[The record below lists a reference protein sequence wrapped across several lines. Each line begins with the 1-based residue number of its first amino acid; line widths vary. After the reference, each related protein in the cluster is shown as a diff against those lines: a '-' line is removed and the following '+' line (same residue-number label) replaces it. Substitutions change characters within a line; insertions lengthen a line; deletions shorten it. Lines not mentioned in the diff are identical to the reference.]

1 MKKKIITGFLIL
13 CVLGAFMGDSSD
25 TEQSDSASVQMS
37 LEENDKSGEKKAEKE
52 AEKKAKKKAEKEAE
66 KKAKKKAEEKARK
79 KAEKEAER
87 KAAEEAEK
95 EAERKAEEEAE
106 RKAGKEG
113 EAEKEEEGADE
124 KSDFWDSARNFVKG
138 AADAVESGAE
148 LVTGYSFEIEN
159 SDYGY
164 SLVSSRCSEYSSVY
178 DDISYKQHLFKGYT
192 EYTMSVSTRNAIRK
206 DIKKKFDS
214 YVEDIGNGEFSGFSA
229 SDDLSRITFLVEGYE
244 KDTELSD
251 ELADEYGESGRVMA
265 DIAADVILGTVGYE
279 YMREE
284 LFQTEW
290 YRQAY
295 LYQFFNRNGGNMV
308 TVEFIDADTDE
319 VLYTF
324 G

>member
-106 RKAGKEG
+106 EKAGKEA

-148 LVTGYSFEIEN
+148 LVTGYSFKTED
-159 SDYGY
+159 SDYGS
-164 SLVSSRCSEYSSVY
+164 SLVSDRCREYNSVY
-178 DDISYKQHLFKGYT
+178 GDISYKQHLFKGYT

-214 YVEDIGNGEFSGFSA
+214 YMEDVEDEGLSGITV
-229 SDDLSRITFLVEGYE
+229 SDDLSRITFIIEGCE
-244 KDTELSD
+244 
-251 ELADEYGESGRVMA
+251 ADEVPDEEYEEDGGFSSIDGY
-265 DIAADVILGTVGYE
+265 IAAVIVGYE
-279 YMREE
+279 YMREQ
-284 LFQTEW
+284 LFHEEW
-290 YRQAY
+290 YRLAY